1 LTKHNEGL
9 SVGLTGVSTNWG
21 RGVDS
26 LTRVRHLSYITVRV
40 VSGVGHS
47 LDPAVGKRDG
57 IGAADVS
64 AGIAGLSGVE
74 VGLGVVVSN
83 TVGVGVRLRGLL
95 NVHNRGSVVGRG
107 SVDNR
112 GNLHNRGR
120 GVVSRGSVHNRG
132 RGMIGRGGMDNRGR
146 GIGGG
151 SVHNRGGVVDGVGHK
166 RGSMDSM
173 VGNCV
178 MGHRGSMMH
187 SMVSHRSSV
196 DKRGSMV
203 DSVRNDGG
211 MGNSMVGNSVVG
223 DRVGNSVV
231 GNRVGDSVDCVVGRH
246 NLAMSAVGHSG
257 GTSVGE
263 VGAG

>member
-1 LTKHNEGL
+1 MVGGL
-9 SVGLTGVSTNWG
+9 GGDVRLGL
-21 RGVDS
+21 GVDGGA
-26 LTRVRHLSYITVRV
+26 L
-40 VSGVGHS
+40 VGDLGHVAVDVIS
-47 LDPAVGKRDG
+47 SVLHGLDPAVGKGDLVRTGDNT
-57 IGAADVS
+57 V
-64 AGIAGLSGVE
+64 GIAGLSGVE

-95 NVHNRGSVVGRG
+95 NVHNRGSV
-107 SVDNR
+107 DNR

-120 GVVSRGSVHNRG
+120 GVVSRGSVHNRC
-132 RGMIGRGGMDNRGR
+132 R

-151 SVHNRGGVVDGVGHK
+151 SVHNGGGVVDGVGHK

-223 DRVGNSVV
+223 NRVGNSVV
-231 GNRVGDSVDCVVGRH
+231 GNRVGDGVDCVVGRH
-246 NLAMSAVGHSG
+246 NLAMSAVGHSS
-257 GTSVGE
+257 GTSVGK
-263 VGAG
+263 VGADFRKKQLNL

>member
-1 LTKHNEGL
+1 MVGGL
-9 SVGLTGVSTNWG
+9 GGDVGLGMVG
-21 RGVDS
+21 GLGGDVGLGLGVDRGA
-26 LTRVRHLSYITVRV
+26 LVGDLSYITVHV
-40 VSGVGHS
+40 IGSVLHG
-47 LDPAVGKRDG
+47 LDPAVGKGDLVRTRDNT
-57 IGAADVS
+57 V
-64 AGIAGLSGVE
+64 GIAGLSSVE

-178 MGHRGSMMH
+178 MGHR
-187 SMVSHRSSV
+187 
-196 DKRGSMV
+196 
-203 DSVRNDGG
+203 DSVRNNGG
-211 MGNSMVGNSVVG
+211 MGNSVVG

>member
-1 LTKHNEGL
+1 MVGGL
-9 SVGLTGVSTNWG
+9 GGDVGLGL
-21 RGVDS
+21 GVDGGA
-26 LTRVRHLSYITVRV
+26 LVGDLGYITVHM
-40 VSGVGHS
+40 VGSVLHG
-47 LDPAVGKRDG
+47 LDPAVGKGDLVRTGDNT
-57 IGAADVS
+57 V
-64 AGIAGLSGVE
+64 GIAGLSGVE